1 MRGRHFVV
9 LVLLHFIQARLK
21 EELNLQSTP
30 LKIKTLI
37 KTRKMELL
45 IYSMQK
51 FKVIKRGVIETSHIS
66 CVL

>member
-51 FKVIKRGVIETSHIS
+51 FKVIKRSVIKKSHTF
-66 CVL
+66 

>member
-1 MRGRHFVV
+1 MRCRHFVV

-51 FKVIKRGVIETSHIS
+51 FRVIKRSVIETSHIS
-66 CVL
+66 SVL